1 MSKYIRVNKLI
12 RYGKNIKNIRDVNF
26 LFNITEEEV
35 RPTQKIY
42 LLEKDEKIVAN
53 HIDVEKLSIEDLI
66 LYRDN
71 INNLIT
77 TKFETLKARI

>member
-12 RYGKNIKNIRDVNF
+12 RNGKNILNTGDVNS
-26 LFNITEEEV
+26 LFNISEEV